1 LRRSKIKL
9 PYGQSAILQ
18 TTDWRYTPN
27 EPCFL
32 DRKGGSKAVTA
43 RGKAKL
49 ARVVAIQKIALK
61 FIGRNGR
68 WDRLNDGPEVMK
80 YQDAAFLMMFYVGD
94 PVPANHAGSSISA
107 TLSWPLWPGSV
118 G

>member
-1 LRRSKIKL
+1 M
-9 PYGQSAILQ
+9 
-18 TTDWRYTPN
+18 
-27 EPCFL
+27 FL

-68 WDRLNDGPEVMK
+68 WDRAE
-80 YQDAAFLMMFYVGD
+80 
-94 PVPANHAGSSISA
+94 
-107 TLSWPLWPGSV
+107 
-118 G
+118 